1 MDIPTCWKWFNE
13 VFFPSLK
20 KRTSKYF
27 LLLLDNAPGHF
38 DAFERDNVRIVFF
51 PPNCTSW
58 KQPCDMGINAA
69 LKKKYKYLYLKDVLS
84 FYNLS
89 EASKNQMKGSVS
101 RLRRGTAGVDYGK
114 PVYPLDAAKYT
125 DSMGYC

>member
-1 MDIPTCWKWFNE
+1 
-13 VFFPSLK
+13 
-20 KRTSKYF
+20 
-27 LLLLDNAPGHF
+27 
-38 DAFERDNVRIVFF
+38 
-51 PPNCTSW
+51 
-58 KQPCDMGINAA
+58 MGIIAA

-84 FYNLS
+84 FYDLN
-89 EASKNQMKGSVS
+89 EASKNQMKESVS